1 MRIFKIIQKLS
12 LFGGIIAGACILLIT
27 GLILLE
33 ILARSSTGI
42 SILIAEEYSAYLLV
56 VFGSMALAYTLKSD
70 GHIRVDLILSK
81 LSSRNKSIVN
91 LICSTI
97 GFIVFV
103 YISFENWRLFFGS
116 WLIKETSMHY
126 SKTLLYLP
134 QFPLFLG
141 SILMALQFLSMFVDY
156 LQNLIK
162 AKGRVIEKERG

>member
-1 MRIFKIIQKLS
+1 MGIFKIIQKLS
-12 LFGGIIAGACILLIT
+12 LLGGIIAGACILLIT

-33 ILARSSTGI
+33 IFTRSSTGT

-91 LICSTI
+91 LLCSTI
-97 GFIVFV
+97 GLLVFV
-103 YISFENWRLFFGS
+103 YISYQTWRLFFGS

-126 SKTLLYLP
+126 SKTPLYLP

-141 SILMALQFLSMFVDY
+141 SILMALQYLSKFAGY
-156 LQNLIK
+156 LQNLTK
-162 AKGRVIEKERG
+162 AKGVEKEKG